1 VRLLLIRHGQTPHNV
16 TGELDTARP
25 GAGLTPLGRT
35 QATAVPAA
43 LRGTEIAAVHAS
55 TLVRTQL
62 TAAPLAQ
69 DRGVDVHVHDGL
81 REIAAGDLELRADE
95 EAVRSYA
102 ECVGAWMFGDLDRRL
117 PGGSS
122 GHDFLERY
130 DGALRSALDGHPTDA
145 TVAVFSHGAAIR
157 AWTTRAARLDPAAA
171 VELRMPNTGMVVLE
185 GGPDEGWTLRSW
197 PTEPL
202 GGAALQDPGAH
213 DVTGESTEEAAEE
226 AAEGVAGTG

>member
-25 GAGLTPLGRT
+25 GAGLTPLGEV
-35 QATAVPAA
+35 QARAVPAA
-43 LRGTEIAAVHAS
+43 LRGTRIAAIHVS

-62 TAAPLAQ
+62 TAAPLAEEL
-69 DRGVDVHVHDGL
+69 GVTVQVHEGL
-81 REIAAGDLELRADE
+81 REISAGDLELRADE
-95 EAVRSYA
+95 EAVRGYA
-102 ECVGAWMFGDLDRRL
+102 ECVGAWMFGDLDRRM
-117 PGGSS
+117 PGGSN
-122 GHDFLERY
+122 GHDFLEQY
-130 DGALRSALDGHPTDA
+130 DGALRSALDGHGAEA

-185 GGPDEGWTLRSW
+185 GEPDRGWTLISW

-202 GGAALQDPGAH
+202 GGPSLRDPGAH
-213 DVTGESTEEAAEE
+213 DVTGESAEE
-226 AAEGVAGTG
+226 VAETG